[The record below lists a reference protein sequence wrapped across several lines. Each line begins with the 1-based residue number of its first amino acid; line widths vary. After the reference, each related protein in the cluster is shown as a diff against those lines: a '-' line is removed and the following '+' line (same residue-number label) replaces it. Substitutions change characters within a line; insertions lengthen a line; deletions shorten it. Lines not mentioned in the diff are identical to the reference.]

1 MAWSQAL
8 SGAVSVHS
16 PPRSLSFIKVCKVVM
31 CLFVSQTPGS
41 HLTDPALNELNLLV
55 ALFEEASSSCQ
66 AANNLLVGS

>member
-8 SGAVSVHS
+8 SGAVSVRS
-16 PPRSLSFIKVCKVVM
+16 PPRSLILIKECKVVM

-41 HLTDPALNELNLLV
+41 HLTDPALNELDLLV
-55 ALFEEASSSCQ
+55 ALFEEASSTCQ